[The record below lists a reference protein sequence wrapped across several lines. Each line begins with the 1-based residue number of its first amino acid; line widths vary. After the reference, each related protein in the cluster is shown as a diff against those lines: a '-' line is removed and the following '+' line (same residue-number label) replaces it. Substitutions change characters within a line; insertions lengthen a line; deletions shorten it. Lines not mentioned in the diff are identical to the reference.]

1 MNQSKVL
8 VAGTGIS
15 GIAAAKL
22 VLERGGE
29 VVLYDG
35 NTALNT
41 DEIRAK
47 FGKDAKV
54 GIVLG
59 EIKRSDLLGVELCII
74 SPGIPLNSGF
84 VAVVDE
90 AGIPVLGEIE
100 LAYQCGLGK
109 LAAITGTN
117 GKTTTTALTGA
128 ILRSQYEETFVVGNI
143 GEPYTSK
150 VSEMTDQS
158 VTVAE
163 VSSFQLETIMDFH
176 PDVSAILNI
185 TPDHLDR
192 HGSME
197 NYIRIKECITMN
209 QTAKDAV
216 VLNYDDPV
224 LREFG
229 ESRIEEPEP
238 AEDAADTDA
247 GWAWDASSQT
257 LTVENLSLTVPQG
270 KLEERAAIYLP
281 DESTVRV
288 KGSNNSLNTLS
299 YHCNGIYCEG
309 ELTFE
314 GKGKLKI
321 VTDSYSASAIYA
333 KQGPVTFYDS
343 VEIAAD
349 PDGHVI
355 YIEKAKGKNPIISVQ
370 DDAKVTFPKD
380 NANKNS
386 ILVTKNSSTKQGEN
400 WFDYAE
406 AYDEFDDTIELVAKN
421 KVKKD
426 DKTDDSKKDETKT
439 DETKTDETKTTNTY
453 QLTIGKADI
462 LKNGAVSHTADVA
475 PYIKNGYTML
485 PLRALLA
492 VSNPAQEV
500 KWSATENAAY
510 TFVNDKLTMLTPN
523 AATYKK
529 GTETIQLSTPA
540 ELKDGR
546 LFVSLRDWM
555 SIMEIEG
562 TQLDWN
568 STTKTVT
575 LRY

>member
-1 MNQSKVL
+1 MTKKYL
-8 VAGTGIS
+8 C
-15 GIAAAKL
+15 
-22 VLERGGE
+22 
-29 VVLYDG
+29 
-35 NTALNT
+35 
-41 DEIRAK
+41 
-47 FGKDAKV
+47 
-54 GIVLG
+54 
-59 EIKRSDLLGVELCII
+59 GV
-74 SPGIPLNSGF
+74 
-84 VAVVDE
+84 
-90 AGIPVLGEIE
+90 
-100 LAYQCGLGK
+100 
-109 LAAITGTN
+109 
-117 GKTTTTALTGA
+117 
-128 ILRSQYEETFVVGNI
+128 
-143 GEPYTSK
+143 
-150 VSEMTDQS
+150 
-158 VTVAE
+158 
-163 VSSFQLETIMDFH
+163 
-176 PDVSAILNI
+176 VSAAVLMGACPTAVFAADLEN
-185 TPDHLDR
+185 PLDFR
-192 HGSME
+192 SM
-197 NYIRIKECITMN
+197 T
-209 QTAKDAV
+209 
-216 VLNYDDPV
+216 
-224 LREFG
+224 
-229 ESRIEEPEP
+229 
-238 AEDAADTDA
+238 EDAADTDA

-386 ILVTKNSSTKQGEN
+386 ILVTKNSSTN
-400 WFDYAE
+400 
-406 AYDEFDDTIELVAKN
+406 DEFDDTIELVAKN

-439 DETKTDETKTTNTY
+439 DETKTEETKTTNTY

-568 STTKTVT
+568 SATKTVT
-575 LRY
+575 LKY